1 MAGHPPRKLS
11 TTGDSLYQ
19 ILELPKAS
27 TKDEIKKKY
36 RQLALKYHP
45 DKNLND
51 PHCADKFK
59 DINRAHSILI
69 DDTKRNIYD
78 NYGSL
83 GLYAAEH
90 FGESNVN
97 AYFVLSSG
105 WFKAFC
111 VFCGVVTGCY
121 FCCCCCFCCCF
132 NFCCGKCKPEM
143 PDEDEC
149 EREDGDAVTADEDH
163 ESKSQSKFD
172 EGASSS
178 NIPITTQ
185 PSSSDKVT
193 AIPLPPPPDESEIS
207 ETTSLSKTPQ
217 TTYATSQNKEE
228 NDS

>member
-1 MAGHPPRKLS
+1 MTDTLSLS

-19 ILELPKAS
+19 ILELPKTS

-51 PHCADKFK
+51 PQCADKFK
-59 DINRAHSILI
+59 DINRAHSILA

-111 VFCGVVTGCY
+111 GFCGLVTGCY

-149 EREDGDAVTADEDH
+149 EREFGEPVEDH

-172 EGASSS
+172 ECIKLPCRKS
-178 NIPITTQ
+178 NLGNHTAQAKAVLVVITY
-185 PSSSDKVT
+185 
-193 AIPLPPPPDESEIS
+193 
-207 ETTSLSKTPQ
+207 Q
-217 TTYATSQNKEE
+217 TGLGIRE
-228 NDS
+228 